1 MTLFADPYYVCEQ
14 GHLESIK
21 HSCDFTEYLLLSG
34 LIRDLYKTLYLI
46 RYFFHSFRGLS
57 SCDCV

>member
-21 HSCDFTEYLLLSG
+21 HSCDFTEYF
-34 LIRDLYKTLYLI
+34 ITFRAYKRPVQNTVFNKV
-46 RYFFHSFRGLS
+46 FFS
-57 SCDCV
+57 